1 MMEIGQL
8 EAFERA
14 SRDGNFTRAAE
25 SLGLTQPAISTR
37 ISTLEAELGGRLFER
52 RGRELHLTPLG
63 EQFLPYAQRMLSVM
77 ADSLQVAQNF
87 KKGRI
92 GEIKIAAPTPFV
104 LSFLVDVL
112 RDFRKQYPSVDIL
125 IRERAKTTIFE
136 LLYDNVVT
144 LGLVNAPVYQ
154 QYFTQLAHFKDP
166 IKAVVSPTHPLA
178 QIHNHQRAILMQDI
192 YKYTIFRVS
201 MFPQMTAFIDT
212 VVEHGRVGS
221 GGAVIKVPMV
231 MALRLVSMGDG
242 ITFLPQSYVKQS
254 INEGELMYL
263 NIEDMP
269 QLYSQPILICAK
281 DRRLDDIHLA
291 FVDIVKAQLNHL
303 VSK

>member
-1 MMEIGQL
+1 MEIGQL

-37 ISTLEAELGGRLFER
+37 ISTLEAELGGMLFER
-52 RGRELHLTPLG
+52 RGRELRLTPLG

-77 ADSLQVAQNF
+77 ADSLQVAQNV
-87 KKGRI
+87 KQGRL
-92 GEIKIAAPTPFV
+92 GEVKIAAPTPFV

-112 RDFRKQYPSVDIL
+112 REFRQQYPSVDML
-125 IRERAKTTIFE
+125 IRERAKTTIFD

-154 QYFTQLAHFKDP
+154 QHFTQLAHFKDP
-166 IKAVVSPTHPLA
+166 IKAVVSPNHPLA

-192 YKYTIFRVS
+192 YEYTIFRVS

-254 INEGELMYL
+254 INKGELMYL

-269 QLYSQPILICAK
+269 TLYSQPILICAK

-291 FVDIVKAQLNHL
+291 FVDIVKAQLSHL
-303 VSK
+303 VSG